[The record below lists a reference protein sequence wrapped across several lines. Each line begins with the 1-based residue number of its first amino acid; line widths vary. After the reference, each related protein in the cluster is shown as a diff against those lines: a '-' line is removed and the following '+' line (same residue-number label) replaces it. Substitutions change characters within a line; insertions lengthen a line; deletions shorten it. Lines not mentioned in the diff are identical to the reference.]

1 MSNPLILKLKKLISD
16 LSIDTEN
23 NTSDIEDINSSV
35 ASNTSNI
42 QKLKGTVLYEG
53 SGTNS
58 TSITLSDNIQNYKY
72 CEIFYSV
79 GTATGAMASVKAL
92 VGKPLK
98 LDGAI
103 VGFFDGF
110 YGIRLIATGAT
121 ISGKNLTKQQ
131 GYAQTLKTDGTM
143 VFSDALNGI
152 YIHKVV
158 GYKE

>member
-1 MSNPLILKLKKLISD
+1 MSKPLLLKLKKLISD

-103 VGFFDGF
+103 IGFFDGF
-110 YGIRLIATGAT
+110 YGIRLIATSAT

>member
-79 GTATGAMASVKAL
+79 GTATGAMASVKVL

-103 VGFFDGF
+103 TGFFDGF
-110 YGIRLIATGAT
+110 YGIRLIATSAT
-121 ISGKNLTKQQ
+121 ISGKNLSKPV
-131 GYAQTLKTDGTM
+131 GYAQLLKTDGSIS
-143 VFSDALNGI
+143 FSDTLNGI
-152 YIHKVV
+152 YIHKVI

>member
-1 MSNPLILKLKKLISD
+1 MSNPLILQLKKLIDNLKS
-16 LSIDTEN
+16 SVES

-42 QKLKGTVLYEG
+42 QKLKGTVLYES

-58 TSITLSDNIQNYKY
+58 ISITLSDNIQNYKY

-92 VGKPLK
+92 VGKPIK

-103 VGFFDGF
+103 TGFFDGF
-110 YGIRLIATGAT
+110 YGIRLIATSAT
-121 ISGKNLTKQQ
+121 ISVKNLSKPV
-131 GYAQTLKTDGTM
+131 GYSQLLKTDGSIS
-143 VFSDALNGI
+143 FSDTLNGI
-152 YIHKVV
+152 YIHKVI

>member
-1 MSNPLILKLKKLISD
+1 M
-16 LSIDTEN
+16 SIDTEN

-42 QKLKGTVLYEG
+42 QKLKGTVLYESSG
-53 SGTNS
+53 SNS
-58 TSITLSDNIQNYKY
+58 TSLTLNDNITNYQY
-72 CEIFYSV
+72 YEIFYSV
-79 GTATGAMASVKAL
+79 GTATGAMASSRVL
-92 VGKPLK
+92 VGKSAK

-103 VGFFDGF
+103 SGYFDNY
-110 YGIRLIATGAT
+110 YGIRLIATNAS